1 MRIPRLTPLLAGAAA
16 VLFIAGCSDSTAPLI
31 GPDPG
36 PSFAIDFDDP
46 TCANTDVDWRF
57 EDVPVVPDV
66 DLIWLPAGH
75 GTVTHAYQVLG
86 GSQLQQQ
93 DDDGEEAVGRAYVHN
108 SGGSNWVVQLNMP
121 LKGHM
126 DVLHLVATVSMRP
139 NQNVMVLNHDF
150 SVSTQRT
157 RGIFEAAALIN
168 QAVRVTGSIDRPTR
182 PVASAAWAINA
193 KVRTCGIPTRGPND
207 WFKVLECEGREC
219 TFWNTPI
226 VGRDSRA
233 NPITTW
239 LWDFGDGATF
249 NGQYPVHAFPVAEGS
264 QTYGV
269 TLTVTD
275 QEGRTNPA
283 VQPIYVTCEKGTCA
297 EFAVK
302 RPLAEFTYE
311 CDGLA
316 CQFTDRS
323 LNYGDPI
330 TSWAW
335 DFGDGLGTAG
345 VQHPGYEFEG
355 AGRYRVSL
363 TVADAKGIF
372 NTTSRDVIVTAD
384 DGGDPPPLNQP
395 PVASFTYSCAD
406 LTCSFTDTSADNDGQ
421 VVAWSWDFGDET
433 ASTAQHPSRTYAA
446 AGTYTVALTVTDDD
460 GATDTTS
467 QNVTVTDGDDPPP
480 ADELVASFTYG
491 CKNTATCAF
500 TDTSDGAITGWSW
513 TFADALPATSDEQH
527 PTPTFQKV
535 GNHEVV
541 LTVTANGQEDSHTKT
556 ISCTVRGV
564 LRCQ

>member
-16 VLFIAGCSDSTAPLI
+16 VLFIAGCGDSTAPLI
-31 GPDPG
+31 GPDHE

-46 TCANTDVDWRF
+46 TCANTDIDWRF

-86 GSQLQQQ
+86 GPRLQQQ
-93 DDDGEEAVGRAYVHN
+93 DGDGEDAVGRAYVHN

-150 SVSTQRT
+150 SVSMART

-168 QAVRVTGSIDRPTR
+168 QTVRVTGSIDRPTR
-182 PVASAAWAINA
+182 PGASAAWAINA
-193 KVRTCGIPTRGPND
+193 NVHTCGIPTRGPND
-207 WFKVLECEGREC
+207 WFKVLECEGLEC
-219 TFWNTPI
+219 AFWNTPI

-233 NPITTW
+233 NPIITW
-239 LWDFGDGATF
+239 LWTFGDGTTF
-249 NGQYPVHAFPVAEGS
+249 NGQYPVHTFPAAGGR

-269 TLTVTD
+269 ALTVTD
-275 QEGRTNPA
+275 QEGLTNPV
-283 VQPIYVTCEKGTCA
+283 VQPIYVTCENGSCA
-297 EFAVK
+297 HDDVK

-311 CDGLA
+311 CEGLF

-335 DFGDGLGTAG
+335 DFGDGVGTAD
-345 VQHPGYEFEG
+345 VRHPSYEFQG
-355 AGRYRVSL
+355 ADRYRVSL

-372 NTTSRDVIVTAD
+372 NTTSRDVIVAAD
-384 DGGDPPPLNQP
+384 DGGDPPPNQP
-395 PVASFTYSCAD
+395 PVASFTFSCTD
-406 LTCSFTDTSADNDGQ
+406 LTCSFADTSTDSDGQ

-446 AGTYTVALTVTDDD
+446 AGTYTVVLTVTDDD
-460 GATDTTS
+460 GATDTAS
-467 QNVTVTDGDDPPP
+467 QNVTVTAG
-480 ADELVASFTYG
+480 DELMASFTYA

-500 TDTSDGAITGWSW
+500 TDTSTGDPTSWSW
-513 TFADALPATSDEQH
+513 TFANASPASSTEQNE
-527 PTPTFQKV
+527 TATFQTA
-535 GNHEVV
+535 GTHEVV
-541 LTVTANGQEDSHTKT
+541 LTVTANGQEDSHTRI
-556 ISCTVRGV
+556 ISCTLRGV

>member
-16 VLFIAGCSDSTAPLI
+16 VLFIAGCGDSTAPLI
-31 GPDPG
+31 GPDHE

-46 TCANTDVDWRF
+46 TCANTDIDWRF

-86 GSQLQQQ
+86 GPRLQQQ
-93 DDDGEEAVGRAYVHN
+93 DGDGEDAVGRAYVHN

-150 SVSTQRT
+150 SVSMART

-168 QAVRVTGSIDRPTR
+168 QTVRVTGSIDRPTR
-182 PVASAAWAINA
+182 PGASAAWAMNA
-193 KVRTCGIPTRGPND
+193 NVHTCGIPTRGPND
-207 WFKVLECEGREC
+207 WFKVLECEGLEC
-219 TFWNTPI
+219 AFWNTPI

-233 NPITTW
+233 NPIITW
-239 LWDFGDGATF
+239 LWTFGDGTTF
-249 NGQYPVHAFPVAEGS
+249 NGQYPVHTFPVAGGR

-269 TLTVTD
+269 ALTVTD
-275 QEGRTNPA
+275 QEGLTNPV
-283 VQPIYVTCEKGTCA
+283 VQPIYVTCENGSCA
-297 EFAVK
+297 HDDVK

-311 CDGLA
+311 CEGLF

-335 DFGDGLGTAG
+335 DFGDGVGTAD
-345 VQHPGYEFEG
+345 VRHPSYEFQG
-355 AGRYRVSL
+355 ADRYRVSL

-372 NTTSRDVIVTAD
+372 NTTSRDVIVAAD
-384 DGGDPPPLNQP
+384 DGGDPPP
-395 PVASFTYSCAD
+395 
-406 LTCSFTDTSADNDGQ
+406 
-421 VVAWSWDFGDET
+421 
-433 ASTAQHPSRTYAA
+433 
-446 AGTYTVALTVTDDD
+446 
-460 GATDTTS
+460 
-467 QNVTVTDGDDPPP
+467 DDPPP
-480 ADELVASFTYG
+480 DDPPPGDEPPDDPPPGDELVASFTYA

-500 TDTSDGAITGWSW
+500 TDTSDGAIAGWNW
-513 TFADALPATSDEQH
+513 TFENASPASSTEQN
-527 PTPTFQKV
+527 PAATFQV
-535 GNHEVV
+535 AGNHEVV
-541 LTVTANGQEDSHTKT
+541 LTVEANGEVDSHTRI

>member
-1 MRIPRLTPLLAGAAA
+1 MRNPRLSALLAGAAA
-16 VLFIAGCSDSTAPLI
+16 LLFIAGCGDSTAPLI
-31 GPDPG
+31 GPEHG

-46 TCANTDVDWRF
+46 TCANTDIDWRF
-57 EDVPVVPDV
+57 EDVPVIPDTA
-66 DLIWLPAGH
+66 LIWLPGGH
-75 GTVTHAYQVLG
+75 GAVTHAYQVLVG
-86 GSQLQQQ
+86 TRLQQQ
-93 DDDGEEAVGRAYVHN
+93 DEDGEEAVGRAYVHN

-150 SVSTQRT
+150 SVSMQRT

-168 QAVRVTGSIDRPTR
+168 QTVRVTGSIDRPTR
-182 PVASAAWAINA
+182 PGASAAWAINA
-193 KVRTCGIPTRGPND
+193 KVLTCGIPTRGPND
-207 WFKVLECEGREC
+207 WFKVLECEGLEC

-226 VGRDSRA
+226 LGRDSRA
-233 NPITTW
+233 NPILTW

-249 NGQYPVHAFPVAEGS
+249 NGQYPVHTFPAADGS

-283 VQPIYVTCEKGTCA
+283 VQPIYVTCGNGTCA

-335 DFGDGLGTAG
+335 DFGDGLGTAEG
-345 VQHPGYEFEG
+345 QHPSYEFK
-355 AGRYRVSL
+355 AADRYRVSL

-372 NTTSRDVIVTAD
+372 NTTSRDVIVAAE
-384 DGGDPPPLNQP
+384 DGGDPPPDDP
-395 PVASFTYSCAD
+395 PPGDDPPDDPPPGDDPLASFTYA
-406 LTCSFTDTSADNDGQ
+406 
-421 VVAWSWDFGDET
+421 
-433 ASTAQHPSRTYAA
+433 
-446 AGTYTVALTVTDDD
+446 
-460 GATDTTS
+460 
-467 QNVTVTDGDDPPP
+467 
-480 ADELVASFTYG
+480 

-513 TFADALPATSDEQH
+513 TFENASPADSDQPNPTATFDG
-527 PTPTFQKV
+527 V
-535 GNHEVV
+535 GNHGVK
-541 LTVTANGQEDSHTKT
+541 LTVTANGQEDSHTRI

>member
-1 MRIPRLTPLLAGAAA
+1 MQRPRMSALLAGAAA
-16 VLFIAGCSDSTAPLI
+16 LLFIAGCSDSTAPLI
-31 GPDPG
+31 GPDHE

-57 EDVPVVPDV
+57 EDVPVVPDTA
-66 DLIWLPAGH
+66 LIWLPAGH
-75 GTVTHAYQVLG
+75 GSVSHAYQVLG
-86 GSQLQQQ
+86 GARLQQQ
-93 DDDGEEAVGRAYVHN
+93 DDDREEAVGRAYVHN

-139 NQNVMVLNHDF
+139 TQNVMALNHDF

-168 QAVRVTGSIDRPTR
+168 QTVRVTGSIDRPTR
-182 PVASAAWAINA
+182 PDASAAWAINA

-207 WFKVLECEGREC
+207 WFKVLKCEGLEC

-249 NGQYPVHAFPVAEGS
+249 NGQYPVHTFPVAEGS

-384 DGGDPPPLNQP
+384 AGGDPPPDDP
-395 PVASFTYSCAD
+395 PGDDPPGDDPPGDDPPGDDPPGDDPPGDDLMASFTYA
-406 LTCSFTDTSADNDGQ
+406 
-421 VVAWSWDFGDET
+421 
-433 ASTAQHPSRTYAA
+433 
-446 AGTYTVALTVTDDD
+446 
-460 GATDTTS
+460 
-467 QNVTVTDGDDPPP
+467 
-480 ADELVASFTYG
+480 

-500 TDTSDGAITGWSW
+500 TDTSDGAITGYSW
-513 TFADALPATSDEQH
+513 TFANASPATSDDQN
-527 PTPTFQKV
+527 PTATFDKV

-541 LTVTANGQEDSHTKT
+541 LTVTTNGENGQVDSHTRI